1 MASSRVLIWPAGYLT
16 GDAKLPSVTAALPAL
31 YQLSS
36 SSPLNILTPSRPI
49 VAVAWP
55 RLWRPRALA
64 GWALKPWRTPA
75 ASLESNGGLYTY
87 TKDTKIQI
95 FFDGASGA
103 IAKNKIKTVTAKI
116 RDTLQSGNAADMIA
130 GGSASSGGA
139 GQPATAEKKK
149 LEEPSAL
156 ARVMKEGLPENP
168 DEKTLLTWAQRVLQ
182 DTLHAQEGQFLP
194 KELLLLGNLY
204 KPVFMPLWFHSRD
217 ILNGSFCQLAGAP
230 QAREIGERHRQNF
243 AVLIAAIIASLHF
256 LKKGKQGIIFVP
268 LFGPMLQNND
278 LSDLYFAI
286 LRTLPTPLRQT
297 IAIEIKGLPDPP
309 MSERLR
315 EKVQQ
320 LSKLCRAIAF
330 HTSLL
335 SPSDYSFGDIKP
347 FAYILSCSGFGAG
360 VLGATLK
367 KASDFCKSRGIKSI
381 AYAVK
386 DEHETAAA
394 VAAGIDFIASPFLGT
409 SREAYGVQPF
419 TRDQIGKTPAA

>member
-1 MASSRVLIWPAGYLT
+1 MTIDGGKFEADKKALGKKAKERKGEILT
-16 GDAKLPSVTAALPAL
+16 LDLREIIPD
-31 YQLSS
+31 YLSS
-36 SSPLNILTPSRPI
+36 DKI
-49 VAVAWP
+49 P
-55 RLWRPRALA
+55 RGIRTGVNRALD
-64 GWALKPWRTPA
+64 
-75 ASLESNGGLYTY
+75 SYFENFGGLYTY
-87 TKDTKIQI
+87 TKGTKMEV
-95 FFDGASGA
+95 FFDNASGA
-103 IAKNKIKTVTAKI
+103 MAKNKLKTIGTKI
-116 RDTLQSGNAADMIA
+116 RDTLQSGNAADMMA
-130 GGSASSGGA
+130 GGGGGGGPQA
-139 GQPATAEKKK
+139 PEKKK
-149 LEEPSAL
+149 AEEPSAL

-182 DTLHAQEGQFLP
+182 DTLHVQEGQFLP

-204 KPVFMPLWFHSRD
+204 KPVFMPLWFHGRD
-217 ILNGSFCQLAGAP
+217 VLNGSFCQLAGAP
-230 QAREIGERHRQNF
+230 QAREVGERHRQNF

-278 LSDLYFAI
+278 LCDLYFAI
-286 LRTLPTPLRQT
+286 LRALPTALRQT

-309 MSERLR
+309 MSERIR
-315 EKVQQ
+315 EKVAQ
-320 LSKLCRAIAF
+320 LAKLCRAIAF

-335 SPSDYSFGDIKP
+335 SPSDYSVGDIKP

-367 KASDFCKSRGIKSI
+367 KASDFCKTKGIKSI

-419 TRDQIGKTPAA
+419 TRDQIGKTPAG